1 MSARSFDLNK
11 RRQGNITVNHDGME
25 FFEIVLHNTSVF
37 TRYTDGTVILNSGG
51 WNTTTTK
58 TAMNRAFDLFRMNAR
73 VWQSNFQWKVT
84 FNGVTTNFHDGM
96 EVNGPMWRM
105 LEKLALS
112 K

>member
-1 MSARSFDLNK
+1 
-11 RRQGNITVNHDGME
+11 
-25 FFEIVLHNTSVF
+25 
-37 TRYTDGTVILNSGG
+37 
-51 WNTTTTK
+51 
-58 TAMNRAFDLFRMNAR
+58 MNRAFDLFRMNAR

-105 LEKLALS
+105 LEKLALN